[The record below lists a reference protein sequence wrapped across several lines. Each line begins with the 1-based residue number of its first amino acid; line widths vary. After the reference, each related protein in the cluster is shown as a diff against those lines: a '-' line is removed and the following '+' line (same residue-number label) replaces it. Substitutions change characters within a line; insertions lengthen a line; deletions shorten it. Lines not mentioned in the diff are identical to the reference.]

1 MRAAATA
8 VLAIAAAFGGMTL
21 SGCATGASLTPT
33 AVDTRSPVAARIAR
47 EAGTE
52 ARRPTF
58 ADIPA
63 TPRDVPTVAQYDQL
77 VLQQR
82 GQGAA
87 LNQWPVQ
94 NPPMNTDMAGF
105 VAEARAAL
113 APAGPPPTTE
123 EAAASA
129 RFVAEQRARAT
140 APPPPR

>member
-1 MRAAATA
+1 MRAAAVSA
-8 VLAIAAAFGGMTL
+8 LAMAAAGAALL

-33 AVDTRSPVAARIAR
+33 AVDSRSPVAARIAR
-47 EAGTE
+47 EAGTD
-52 ARRPTF
+52 ARWPTF

-87 LNQWPVQ
+87 LNRWPVE
-94 NPPMNTDMAGF
+94 NPPMNTDMLGF
-105 VAEARAAL
+105 LAEARAAV
-113 APAGPPPTTE
+113 APGGPPLTPE

-129 RFVAEQRARAT
+129 RYAAEQRARA
-140 APPPPR
+140 APPPPPQ